1 MSVLLMYQNMQMSV
15 TLTRAVIV
23 IVHLIENKVFGMVIF
38 FLYMPIE
45 KQSVALLSKYEPM
58 KKSAAAM

>member
-1 MSVLLMYQNMQMSV
+1 MQMSV